1 MGPNLVLNRFISF
14 TFGFLVVNAFA
25 NPDLE
30 RFYEIHPL
38 FKQRDYAFL
47 NFYELDSKNFKRF
60 EKDVKGLTRYLQT
73 KAGYDNSK
81 VIGLKDLKTTDSLNK
96 YQYIGIQTWYSPEH
110 MKTAVDSLFSQKII
124 SKLNLKSPFNSII
137 LAGLGKKGTVLPRF
151 EALKYSKSDDDYMED
166 EEDQSDE
173 DDDEHLDEKS
183 DTVDAAEKAESKY
196 ASEAAEADNSK
207 KKGRE
212 NGNLAYL
219 MDQMVKLSL
228 ELKQIT
234 NEINSIA

>member
-73 KAGYDNSK
+73 KAGYDTSK
-81 VIGLKDLKTTDSLNK
+81 VIGLKDLKPTDSLNK

-124 SKLNLKSPFNSII
+124 SKGSLTDF
-137 LAGLGKKGTVLPRF
+137 GKKGTVLPRF
-151 EALKYSKSDDDYMED
+151 ETLKHSKSDDDDMED
-166 EEDQSDE
+166 DEEQTDE
-173 DDDEHLDEKS
+173 DDDEHIDEKS
-183 DTVDAAEKAESKY
+183 DTVDTAEKAESNY
-196 ASEAAEADNSK
+196 ASEAAEADNRK
-207 KKGRE
+207 KKGKE
-212 NGNLAYL
+212 NGNLSYL

-234 NEINSIA
+234 NEINLMA

>member
-81 VIGLKDLKTTDSLNK
+81 VIGLKDLK
-96 YQYIGIQTWYSPEH
+96 
-110 MKTAVDSLFSQKII
+110 
-124 SKLNLKSPFNSII
+124 SKNG
-137 LAGLGKKGTVLPRF
+137 AVLPRF
-151 EALKYSKSDDDYMED
+151 EGLKHSKSDDDDMED
-166 EEDQSDE
+166 DDEQSDE
-173 DDDEHLDEKS
+173 DDGEHIDEKS
-183 DTVDAAEKAESKY
+183 DTVDTAEKAESNY

-207 KKGRE
+207 KKGKE
-212 NGNLAYL
+212 NGNLGYL

-234 NEINSIA
+234 NEINLMA